1 MGARGWDKGGGGRWV
16 GEERR
21 WEKRVGEERGGYS
34 RIGY

>member
-1 MGARGWDKGGGGRWV
+1 MLGEGRGLGEV

-21 WEKRVGEERGGYS
+21 WEERVGKERGGYS